1 MEANTK
7 MRDMTQGSPAKH
19 IFLFS
24 LPLLLGN
31 VLQQLYNMVDSW
43 PSKYLG
49 KYQLNA
55 GLIYSPALLFLSKI
69 MVWK

>member
-24 LPLLLGN
+24 LPLLLGAGFLLLAGITFTLLHGN
-31 VLQQLYNMVDSW
+31 RVLSL
-43 PSKYLG
+43 
-49 KYQLNA
+49 
-55 GLIYSPALLFLSKI
+55 
-69 MVWK
+69 